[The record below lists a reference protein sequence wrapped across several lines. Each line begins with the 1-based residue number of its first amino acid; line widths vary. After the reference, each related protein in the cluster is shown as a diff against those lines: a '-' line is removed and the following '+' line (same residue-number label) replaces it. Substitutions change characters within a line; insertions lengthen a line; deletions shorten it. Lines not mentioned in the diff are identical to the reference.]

1 MPRGITSFIG
11 ACVAA
16 AVLVGGGC
24 GGPYKGKPQ
33 KPPKVKANP
42 KGEEAFL
49 ASLGGGQTQT
59 EIKYDEECS
68 AKFADDPA
76 KAKKSSSKA
85 QPFNTQASDFLDRSN
100 SSEDPQVQISS
111 IIGAIEQYKK
121 ALLEDNYNAEATYGL
136 AVAYAK
142 VRKKGCALKLLKRL
156 AELGANPKLAGG
168 QARLESFLSQVED
181 ETAFK
186 PFKNDAM
193 SAIGR

>member
-1 MPRGITSFIG
+1 MARGITSFIG
-11 ACVAA
+11 ALVAA
-16 AVLVGGGC
+16 AVLASGGC

-49 ASLGGGQTQT
+49 ASLGGGAAPT
-59 EIKYDEECS
+59 EIKYDDECN
-68 AKFADDPA
+68 AKFSEDPS
-76 KAKKSSSKA
+76 KAKKSPSKA
-85 QPFNTQASDFLDRSN
+85 SPYNAQASDFLDRAN

-142 VRKKGCALKLLKRL
+142 VRKKGCTLKLLKRL
-156 AELGANPKLAGG
+156 GELGANPKLAGG
-168 QARLESFLSQVED
+168 QARLDSFLNQVED